1 MLMLP
6 RECPAF
12 LSAVVRIRNDGVL
25 IWSKTAACLASGPLG
40 SAAPR
45 LRCPSPR
52 ALRSS
57 YWYIRFLSATPH
69 NIDDCNKLVTRATC
83 SGNMVQTRDGF
94 IWDKTGQRQGLETQA
109 VVDSSANVKDEYD
122 VIVVGAGW
130 AGLIAARDISQQTN
144 LSVLLVEARDR
155 IGGRTYTANE
165 RGKEFEMGGNWVSR
179 LVDI

>member
-1 MLMLP
+1 
-6 RECPAF
+6 
-12 LSAVVRIRNDGVL
+12 
-25 IWSKTAACLASGPLG
+25 
-40 SAAPR
+40 
-45 LRCPSPR
+45 
-52 ALRSS
+52 
-57 YWYIRFLSATPH
+57 
-69 NIDDCNKLVTRATC
+69 
-83 SGNMVQTRDGF
+83 MVQTRDGF
-94 IWDKTGQRQGLETQA
+94 IWDKAGQRQGLETQA
-109 VVDSSANVKDEYD
+109 VVASSADVKDEYD